1 MRITSESGVSR
12 WRLFCSR
19 SVQIRAL
26 KTALL
31 VGSILVAINHPEI
44 VLEGYID
51 TSILLKSLLT
61 YCVPYAVSSYSS
73 VLALSEG
80 H

>member
-1 MRITSESGVSR
+1 MAESKTSR
-12 WRLFCSR
+12 WRLFCYR

-26 KTALL
+26 QTAAL
-31 VGSILVAINHPEI
+31 VGTILVAINHPEI
-44 VLEGYID
+44 VLDGYID

-73 VLALSEG
+73 VLALSERN
-80 H
+80 

>member
-1 MRITSESGVSR
+1 MKKMVESRASR

-31 VGSILVAINHPEI
+31 VGTILVAINHPEI

-61 YCVPYAVSSYSS
+61 YCVPYAVSSYAS
-73 VLALSEG
+73 VLALSERN
-80 H
+80 

>member
-1 MRITSESGVSR
+1 MAESAASR
-12 WRLFCSR
+12 WRFFCSR
-19 SVQIRAL
+19 RVQIRAL
-26 KTALL
+26 KTTAL
-31 VGSILVAINHPEI
+31 VGTILLAINHPEI

-73 VLALSEG
+73 VLALSQG